1 MQVLLGITLCALLLT
16 LRSGVLV
23 FAGEDDDVDAWGSI
37 DSYFD
42 YDAYDDAHRPAAVG
56 AAIGQAASS
65 APHTEDTCSD
75 PNPSSAADHPVGAD
89 GPTWGQS
96 DPFDA
101 RTLDRFPGDDRVG
114 LGNPHQASSSSSLS
128 GNDNPLQCQYCG
140 ERFCD
145 PYNRVAHE
153 SCSCLASERIP
164 GTTLAFSTA
173 GRIVLQCQ
181 YCTQEFRSR
190 VGFRRHQAANPGS
203 HTGST
208 SSARTSGVQA
218 GCKQC
223 QHCRKMFCTS
233 SYRRKHEVSCAPLE
247 GNFCSI
253 CHICRPPSMPGN
265 DMPRHLRDVHH
276 LNAEQVQ
283 EYYRSASQTW
293 LSTQRTST
301 P

>member
-101 RTLDRFPGDDRVG
+101 RTLDRFPGDDRETTIPC
-114 LGNPHQASSSSSLS
+114 NASIAGKGSAILTIAWHT
-128 GNDNPLQCQYCG
+128 
-140 ERFCD
+140 RA
-145 PYNRVAHE
+145 VA
-153 SCSCLASERIP
+153 
-164 GTTLAFSTA
+164 
-173 GRIVLQCQ
+173 V
-181 YCTQEFRSR
+181 
-190 VGFRRHQAANPGS
+190 
-203 HTGST
+203 
-208 SSARTSGVQA
+208 
-218 GCKQC
+218 
-223 QHCRKMFCTS
+223 
-233 SYRRKHEVSCAPLE
+233 
-247 GNFCSI
+247 
-253 CHICRPPSMPGN
+253 
-265 DMPRHLRDVHH
+265 
-276 LNAEQVQ
+276 
-283 EYYRSASQTW
+283 
-293 LSTQRTST
+293 
-301 P
+301 